1 LIVTDCNIVVDNG
14 KSTADKNIIVYRGDF
29 NIQVTFSITQNDG
42 YSYLSSS
49 NNRNL
54 ITSTNASY
62 AQMIVKLQNSDDII
76 ILTEAEPTEDGKV
89 TLTIIREYIDELV
102 EVGAYDYQIRLFS
115 GDKQARI
122 TIPPVEGQL
131 IVKSPIMFLDDS
143 ATINLASIDSAVL
156 LEGLEEED
164 LTFDSNGAY
173 NKSEWL
179 RGSVITESK
188 MNKIEDALYQINE
201 KSSNCVSKDETPFR
215 TVADQT
221 ITRSGQLDGAFKNGF
236 YLVKNTIIKYDGGQL
251 ALDNELVR
259 VRSYRGET
267 PLGEDRITELY
278 LYKNPSTYKFYTR
291 PLVIYLLE
299 TTPGTNGLEHYVTK
313 EELITGIN
321 MPDIIEIRGEFV
333 TSNYFSEADYN
344 NGLCKTVLFNNA
356 VFAGNNRNG
365 ELVRMTLGW
374 DEATSTRT
382 ITISSILGETEFY
395 SVQAD
400 DSLILENR
408 KTFTTEDT
416 INSMLGKRNYATQDY
431 VDEAV
436 ANIEGGGTGSGL
448 DIMTI
453 GDGKKVYKFTG
464 NEFTKEEYG
473 TQWEGDVFLND
484 VRIGDWTY
492 NEIVKIHCLFGA
504 GILVDDQYIE
514 GDVYSIYTKK
524 GIQCYIIDKYREI
537 HFIKSFS
544 GDYISNTELSK
555 YGIITDETLS
565 NYGYA
570 TKDELNTALGNI
582 EDLLGGI

>member
-1 LIVTDCNIVVDNG
+1 MIVTDCNIVVDNG

-102 EVGAYDYQIRLFS
+102 EVGSYDYQIRLFS

-201 KSSNCVSKDETPFR
+201 KNGNCVSKDEIPFR
-215 TVADQT
+215 TVADKT
-221 ITRSGQLDGAFKNGF
+221 IKYSGQLGAFAYGF

-259 VRSYRGET
+259 VRNYKGET
-267 PLGEDRITELY
+267 PLGEKSITELY
-278 LYKNPSTYKFYTR
+278 LYKNSSTYKFYAE
-291 PLVIYLLE
+291 PVVIYLLE
-299 TTPGTNGLEHYVTK
+299 VNFSANGLEHYVTK
-313 EELITGIN
+313 EELITGIS
-321 MPDIIEIRGEFV
+321 MPDIMEIRGEFV
-333 TSNYFSEADYN
+333 TSNYFTEDDYN

-356 VFAGNNRNG
+356 VFAGHNRNG

-374 DEATSTRT
+374 DKATSTRT
-382 ITISSILGETEFY
+382 ITIESILGGTEIY

-400 DSLILENR
+400 DSLMIESR
-408 KTFTTEDT
+408 KTFATENT

-431 VDEAV
+431 VNEMLGD
-436 ANIEGGGTGSGL
+436 IES
-448 DIMTI
+448 
-453 GDGKKVYKFTG
+453 
-464 NEFTKEEYG
+464 
-473 TQWEGDVFLND
+473 
-484 VRIGDWTY
+484 
-492 NEIVKIHCLFGA
+492 
-504 GILVDDQYIE
+504 
-514 GDVYSIYTKK
+514 S
-524 GIQCYIIDKYREI
+524 
-537 HFIKSFS
+537 
-544 GDYISNTELSK
+544 
-555 YGIITDETLS
+555 
-565 NYGYA
+565 
-570 TKDELNTALGNI
+570 
-582 EDLLGGI
+582 LGGI

>member
-1 LIVTDCNIVVDNG
+1 MIVTDCNIVVDNG

-201 KSSNCVSKDETPFR
+201 KNGNYASKDEIPTL
-215 TVADQT
+215 V
-221 ITRSGQLDGAFKNGF
+221 SQLENDAN
-236 YLVKNTIIKYDGGQL
+236 
-251 ALDNELVR
+251 
-259 VRSYRGET
+259 
-267 PLGEDRITELY
+267 
-278 LYKNPSTYKFYTR
+278 
-291 PLVIYLLE
+291 
-299 TTPGTNGLEHYVTK
+299 YVTESK
-313 EELITGIN
+313 LT
-321 MPDIIEIRGEFV
+321 
-333 TSNYFSEADYN
+333 AN
-344 NGLCKTVLFNNA
+344 NTANNA
-356 VFAGNNRNG
+356 KFAKKDH
-365 ELVRMTLGW
+365 TH
-374 DEATSTRT
+374 DEYLTEHQDISHLAP
-382 ITISSILGETEFY
+382 IT
-395 SVQAD
+395 
-400 DSLILENR
+400 
-408 KTFTTEDT
+408 
-416 INSMLGKRNYATQDY
+416 Y
-431 VDEAV
+431 VDEQIRT
-436 ANIEGGGTGSGL
+436 IELTPGPQGEQGPEGPQGKQGEVGPAGS
-448 DIMTI
+448 
-453 GDGKKVYKFTG
+453 DGKDGAPFTYDM
-464 NEFTKEEYG
+464 FTEEQLEALRG
-473 TQWEGDVFLND
+473 PKGDTGEQGPK
-484 VRIGDWTY
+484 GDTPSL
-492 NEIVKIHCLFGA
+492 E
-504 GILVDDQYIE
+504 
-514 GDVYSIYTKK
+514 
-524 GIQCYIIDKYREI
+524 
-537 HFIKSFS
+537 
-544 GDYISNTELSK
+544 
-555 YGIITDETLS
+555 
-565 NYGYA
+565 GYA
-570 TKDELNTALGNI
+570 TITYVDNMLGDI
-582 EDLLGGI
+582 ESLLGGI

>member
-1 LIVTDCNIVVDNG
+1 MIVTDCNIVVDNG

-102 EVGAYDYQIRLFS
+102 EVGSYDYQIRLFS

-156 LEGLEEED
+156 LEDLEEED

-201 KSSNCVSKDETPFR
+201 KSGNYASKDEIPTLVSQLENDAKYVTESKLTINNTTNNATNNAKFAKKDHTHDEYLTEHQDISHLAPITYVDEQIR
-215 TVADQT
+215 T
-221 ITRSGQLDGAFKNGF
+221 I
-236 YLVKNTIIKYDGGQL
+236 
-251 ALDNELVR
+251 EL
-259 VRSYRGET
+259 
-267 PLGEDRITELY
+267 
-278 LYKNPSTYKFYTR
+278 
-291 PLVIYLLE
+291 
-299 TTPGTNGLEHYVTK
+299 TPGPQGEQGPMGPQGIPGKDADPLQLEGYATEGYVDEAISKIEGGNVDLTGYATEAYVDQALTNYPTHKEMKSAVKDMVTSSMSD
-313 EELITGIN
+313 
-321 MPDIIEIRGEFV
+321 MPDIMEMSGQFFA
-333 TSNYFSEADYN
+333 SNYFTEDDYKD
-344 NGLCKTVLFNNA
+344 GLCKVVLFNDV
-356 VFAGNNRNG
+356 VFAGDFRRG

-374 DEATSTRT
+374 DKATSTGT
-382 ITISSILGETEFY
+382 ITIDSMFGMTEIY

-400 DSLILENR
+400 DSLMIESR
-408 KTFTTEDT
+408 KTFATDDT
-416 INSMLGKRNYATQDY
+416 INSILGKRNYATQDY
-431 VDEAV
+431 VNEMLGD
-436 ANIEGGGTGSGL
+436 IES
-448 DIMTI
+448 
-453 GDGKKVYKFTG
+453 
-464 NEFTKEEYG
+464 
-473 TQWEGDVFLND
+473 
-484 VRIGDWTY
+484 
-492 NEIVKIHCLFGA
+492 
-504 GILVDDQYIE
+504 
-514 GDVYSIYTKK
+514 
-524 GIQCYIIDKYREI
+524 
-537 HFIKSFS
+537 
-544 GDYISNTELSK
+544 
-555 YGIITDETLS
+555 
-565 NYGYA
+565 
-570 TKDELNTALGNI
+570 
-582 EDLLGGI
+582 LLGGI